1 MPQPAPPVIGGVDTH
16 KDVHVAAALSAQGAL
31 LGTASFPTTPAGYA
45 DLLGWLQTFGPVGPV
60 GIEGTGSW
68 GAGLC
73 RSLRGQGLT
82 VLEVARPNRQWRR
95 RRGKSDPTDA
105 EAAARAV
112 LARQAL
118 GVPTDHAG
126 PTEALR
132 LVRLARRSALR
143 ARTQAA
149 NQLHAVVDTAPDELR
164 ERLRRLTVPAL
175 VKAARAWRP
184 GPPVGP
190 RSAARFAL
198 KLLAERWQ
206 ALDAEVQPLDQHLLR
221 LVREA
226 APRLLAAR
234 GVGPETASALLV
246 AVGEQ
251 PQRLRSE
258 AAFAALCGVSPV
270 DASSGRQRR
279 HRLNR
284 GGNRD
289 ANRAL
294 WVITL
299 ARLRHDAQSQ
309 AYLQRRTAQGLSKRE
324 AIRCLKRYLAR
335 ELFRLLRPPALPPL
349 GYAPLDTQ

>member
-45 DLLGWLQTFGPVGPV
+45 DLLGWLRAFGAVGPV

-73 RSLRGQGLT
+73 RSLRDQGVA

-95 RRGKSDPTDA
+95 RRGKSDPADA

-112 LARQAL
+112 LAQQAI
-118 GVPTDHAG
+118 GVPAAHTG

-132 LVRLARRSALR
+132 LVRLARRSAVR

-149 NQLHAVVDTAPDELR
+149 NQLRAVVDTAPGDLR
-164 ERLRRLTVPAL
+164 ERTRHLTVPAL

-184 GPPVGP
+184 GPPTGP

-198 KLLAERWQ
+198 RLLAERWQ
-206 ALDAEVQPLDQHLLR
+206 ALDAEVQLLDRHLLR
-221 LVREA
+221 LVRAA
-226 APRLLAAR
+226 APGLLATR

-251 PQRLRSE
+251 PERLRSE
-258 AAFAALCGVSPV
+258 AAFAALCGASPV

-299 ARLRHDAQSQ
+299 ARLRHAGPSR
-309 AYLQRRTAQGLSKRE
+309 AYLERRAAQGLSKRE

-335 ELFRLLRPPALPPL
+335 ELYRLLRPLTIPPL
-349 GYAPLDTQ
+349 GGVPLDTQ